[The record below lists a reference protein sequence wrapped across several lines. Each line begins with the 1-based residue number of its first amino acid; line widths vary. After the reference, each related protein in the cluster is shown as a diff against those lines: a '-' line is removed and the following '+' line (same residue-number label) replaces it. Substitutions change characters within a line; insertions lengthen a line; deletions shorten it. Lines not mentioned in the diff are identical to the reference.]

1 MLHLGHMLK
10 ELNEESNVY
19 DSESKPAGLWWT
31 STYLGEVEE
40 DMLIHT
46 AKEAHALPHV
56 DSFKIWDHVF
66 NQTGRMQES
75 VDERMQRRNT
85 A

>member
-1 MLHLGHMLK
+1 MK
-10 ELNEESNVY
+10 ELNAEANVY
-19 DSESKPAGLWWT
+19 DSEPNRTSLWT
-31 STYLGEVEE
+31 STYHGEIKE

-46 AKEAHALPHV
+46 AKEAHTLPYV
-56 DSFKIWDHVF
+56 ESFNISGHVF

-75 VDERMQRRNT
+75 VDERMQRANN